1 MIQGIRN
8 SGAPK
13 HVFKTCDTADL
24 ESRLKTVDINLPKII
39 AFESVHS
46 MTGAISPIKEFCDLA
61 KKYNAITFLDEVHA
75 VGLYGE
81 HGAGIAERDDLMADV
96 DIISGTLGKAY
107 GNIGG
112 YIAGSAELI
121 DMIRSYAAGFIFTTS
136 LPPTVLKGALTSV
149 QILKSAEGRALRALH
164 QKNLNYLKSKLTN
177 AGLPQL
183 PSVSHIIPIPVD
195 NAELCTLI
203 SNKLLAE
210 HHQYVQS
217 INYPTVPRGEERL
230 RIAPTPF
237 HTIEMID
244 EFVDCLTKV
253 WLEVGLTLHGRD
265 EQRVDVETKHD
276 EKHADYHRA
285 GLSVESCFFCHRN
298 LAERTNPCNLQSA
311 ICPQLQTVLSQA

>member
-8 SGAPK
+8 SGAQK
-13 HVFKTCDTADL
+13 HVFKTCDTHDL
-24 ESRLKTVDINLPKII
+24 ESRLKSVDINLPKII

-81 HGAGIAERDDLMADV
+81 HGAGIAERDHLMADV
-96 DIISGTLGKAY
+96 DIVSGTLGKAY

-112 YIAGSAELI
+112 YVAGSTELI

-149 QILKSAEGRALRALH
+149 QILKSQEGRALRALH
-164 QKNLNYLKSKLTN
+164 QKNLNYLKKKLTN

-210 HHQYVQS
+210 HNHYVQS

-237 HTIEMID
+237 HTIAMID
-244 EFVDCLTKV
+244 EFTDSLIKV
-253 WLEVGLTLHGRD
+253 WLEVGLTLHSRS
-265 EQRVDVETKHD
+265 EQQFDLAKH
-276 EKHADYHRA
+276 HAFH
-285 GLSVESCFFCHRN
+285 GLSMENLRNCSFCHRN
-298 LAERTNPCNLQSA
+298 LAERANPCNLQSA
-311 ICPQLQTVLSQA
+311 ICPQLQPQTVLSQA